1 MWFNISVLAVLFV
14 ILVICIIMIIMQIK
28 GNNKK
33 QNDQNFLI
41 QEKLL
46 IETKADIIVAIKEQL
61 KDEGRAIQDGIS
73 RSTDSVNNFLT
84 NNNNNQDKKLEMLRS
99 HQANAFESIE
109 RKLNEQIEKIRQE
122 VKVALSD
129 MRQDNTMQ
137 NNEVREVLDRK
148 LTQMQNEVRDNL
160 KDIKD
165 NTDKQLAEMR
175 MTVDEKMQETLN
187 NRITESFEIIN
198 KQLAEVHKGLG
209 EMSNLTSGVNN
220 LNKVLSNVKTR
231 GSWGEIALDNMLEQI
246 LLPEQYGTQILIK
259 GKEKVDFGIYLPGKD
274 KDRVILPIDA
284 KFPLADYERFIE
296 AGEALDLKA
305 MENAKKALI
314 HRIKSEAK
322 SISDKYIKPPATTNF
337 AVLYLP
343 IEGLFAEVVREIG
356 LLDEL
361 QNKYRVVI
369 SGPTTLSALLN
380 SLQLGFKTLAIQ
392 KQSADV
398 WKALMSFRT
407 EFVKF
412 SKSLDDTKKKA
423 NEMVDKID
431 KSCKSTE
438 KIEKVLKKFE
448 SVEYIDTEVD
458 LIGDISE

>member
-14 ILVICIIMIIMQIK
+14 VLVICIIMFIMQIK
-28 GNNKK
+28 GNKNKE
-33 QNDQNFLI
+33 NDESFLV

-46 IETKADIIVAIKEQL
+46 IDTKTEIIGAIKEQL
-61 KDEGRAIQDGIS
+61 KDEGRAIQDGVS
-73 RSTDSVNNFLT
+73 RGTDSVNNFLT
-84 NNNNNQDKKLEMLRS
+84 NNNNNQDKKLEMLRN

-148 LTQMQNEVRDNL
+148 LMQMQNEVRDNL

-165 NTDKQLAEMR
+165 NTDKQLTDMR

-296 AGEALDLKA
+296 ASEALDLKA

-322 SISDKYIKPPATTNF
+322 SINDKYIKPPATTNF

-398 WKALMSFRT
+398 WKALTSFRT
-407 EFVKF
+407 EFVNF

-423 NEMVDKID
+423 NEMVDRID

-448 SVEYIDTEVD
+448 SIKYKDTEEN
-458 LIGDISE
+458 LIGDVSE